1 MSFSI
6 NGDISVETSPIKWE
20 KPQFFSF
27 LGLYCSK
34 LRGRTGGCPYF
45 DSQDTNN
52 GAMLW
57 CAPLFSAFCSKKC
70 APVNRKSPGRI
81 LDMGR
86 WLVGARSCEEKCGT
100 PMRNG
105 AKPAFLQ
112 SYVSTGCS
120 VFRDVAA
127 GIARRHGRSRIR
139 FLGWRNRGLR
149 CLSPCI
155 PLPRR
160 VVGGRPQF
168 GRFRPC

>member
-1 MSFSI
+1 MGKSPVFS
-6 NGDISVETSPIKWE
+6 SL
-20 KPQFFSF
+20 
-27 LGLYCSK
+27 LGRYCSK
-34 LRGRTGGCPYF
+34 LWGEQEVALILIRRTRTMERCCGVLRCLVR
-45 DSQDTNN
+45 SVQ
-52 GAMLW
+52 
-57 CAPLFSAFCSKKC
+57 KKC

-160 VVGGRPQF
+160 VVGGRPPF